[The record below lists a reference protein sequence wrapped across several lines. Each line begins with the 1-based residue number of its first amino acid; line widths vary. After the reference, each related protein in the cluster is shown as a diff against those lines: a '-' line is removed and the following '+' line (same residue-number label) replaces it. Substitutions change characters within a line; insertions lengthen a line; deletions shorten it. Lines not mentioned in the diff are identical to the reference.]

1 MLADPRAPHDLQT
14 YIRNF
19 TPDHCPDSQHV
30 LHFQQRLSKELQK
43 NGLFY
48 STDGLY
54 HIIHTFR
61 LNVCIIYRENK
72 LGQGSAALLIR
83 VSHKHFTELCNKEDA
98 RRHVDLAA
106 CSACSELSM
115 LNDIFVVKATI
126 TASAVGGI
134 MTSQRQSAG
143 ETSPA
148 WQEKKRRK
156 CTNTQNLRWVSA
168 VESERGRV
176 LHLRT
181 DVRGSGSAVLDF
193 KELRCNNKPT
203 VDLPKQGRGWWFA
216 IFPFFSS
223 GPLRSSLVFLR
234 RAGASRA
241 ELSDPSD
248 LHRFYSCRS
257 HKRDSPLFLDADA
270 AAETLQNPPE
280 RTEDENI
287 NTTEVKATHFL
298 NFLPHTTDVGSQTT
312 TLLTTVP
319 KNTSSPTQGARFR
332 SLHDKRESWRGIQH
346 QPRPQKRSTN
356 VWRLNAIKIRMQC

>member
-1 MLADPRAPHDLQT
+1 MLTDPRAPHDLQT
-14 YIRNF
+14 YICNF
-19 TPDHCPDSQHV
+19 TPDSQHV
-30 LHFQQRLSKELQK
+30 LHFQQHLSKELQK
-43 NGLFY
+43 NVLFY

-61 LNVCIIYRENK
+61 LNVCVIYRESK

-106 CSACSELSM
+106 CSELSM
-115 LNDIFVVKATI
+115 WNDIFVVKATI

-148 WQEKKRRK
+148 WQKKKRRK
-156 CTNTQNLRWVSA
+156 CTNTQNLRSVSA

-181 DVRGSGSAVLDF
+181 DVRGSVSVVLDF
-193 KELRCNNKPT
+193 KELRRNNKPT

-223 GPLRSSLVFLR
+223 GPLRSSLVSLC

-248 LHRFYSCRS
+248 P
-257 HKRDSPLFLDADA
+257 SPFLFLQITQAWF
-270 AAETLQNPPE
+270 
-280 RTEDENI
+280 
-287 NTTEVKATHFL
+287 TTISGRRCCGGNASK
-298 NFLPHTTDVGSQTT
+298 
-312 TLLTTVP
+312 
-319 KNTSSPTQGARFR
+319 SSRM
-332 SLHDKRESWRGIQH
+332 DWR
-346 QPRPQKRSTN
+346 
-356 VWRLNAIKIRMQC
+356 WEY